1 MYENGAERW
10 GPGACDR
17 CPDLEAYEETEEN
30 SRYKVKKGT
39 NEPEGWTKKSSI
51 KWAWIFD
58 KKFQANP
65 PGEEEGG
72 QQGKQA
78 AQEARNDEGRKE
90 AADEG

>member
-30 SRYKVKKGT
+30 SIYKAKRGT
-39 NEPEGWTKKSSI
+39 NEPEGWTKEDSI

-58 KKFQANP
+58 KEFKANP
-65 PGEEEGG
+65 PEEDDES
-72 QQGKQA
+72 QQA
-78 AQEARNDEGRKE
+78 E
-90 AADEG
+90 